1 MSWTE
6 WLITFLVIQLI
17 HGLGTWKMYVAAGF
31 KAWQAFVPVLNAVTL
46 MKIMNRPWWWTI
58 LLFLPVV
65 NIMMFIVI
73 WVDTL
78 RSFGYNKP
86 KDTFL
91 GVVTLGFYIYYI
103 NYTQPLNHIK
113 ERELTPRTA
122 AGEWTNSIL
131 FAVIA
136 ATIVHTYVMQPFII
150 PTSSLEKTLL
160 TGDFL
165 FVSKFHYGARLPMTP
180 IAAPMVHDTIPVL
193 GVKSYL
199 ERPQLP
205 YMRLPGFQ
213 KIERNDIVVF
223 NFPADSTNTYPYDD
237 GRYYYKPIDKKSNYV
252 KRCVAVAG
260 DKMSMKNGDIFIN
273 GELLILPE
281 RAKPQFIYNVVA
293 NRIDLMADRAYM
305 IENYDI
311 TENIKQ
317 PDRDNNP
324 NNLQLTA
331 TRATVERLKNDG
343 VISSY
348 ERRTLD
354 VGAPFKMVPKDYRNL
369 DAGFK
374 SQNNVFPYDGRTGNN
389 NEDRAEFIIP
399 AKGMTVDIDQTNIA
413 YFERIIEVYEG
424 SEMNIFNDVTYKGNE
439 VFLNGKPLTSYT
451 FKQDYYWLM
460 GDNRGNSLD
469 SRFWGY
475 VPFNHVVGKPVFV
488 WMSYDSNK
496 SFPSGFRFE
505 RMFTT
510 VNGSGQPTSYLVYF
524 LVVLAGYFVVR
535 KIMKNK
541 KANKE
546 KS

>member
-1 MSWTE
+1 MNWTE
-6 WLITFLVIQLI
+6 WLIVFILIQLI

-31 KAWQAFVPVLNAVTL
+31 KAWQAFVPVFNAVTL

-65 NIMMFIVI
+65 NLLMFVVI

-78 RSFGYNKP
+78 RSFGYNKAI
-86 KDTFL
+86 DTTL
-91 GVVTLGFYIYYI
+91 GVVTFGFYIYYV
-103 NYTQPLNHIK
+103 NYTQPLNYIE
-113 ERELTPRTA
+113 ERSLDPRTS

-199 ERPQLP
+199 ARPQLP
-205 YMRLPGFQ
+205 YARIPGFQ

-223 NFPADSTNTYPYDD
+223 NYPTDTINSYPNDD
-237 GRYYYKPIDKKSNYV
+237 GKYHYKPIDKKSNYV
-252 KRCVAVAG
+252 KRCVAIAG
-260 DKMSMKNGDIFIN
+260 DTMSMKDGVIYIN
-273 GELLILPE
+273 GEELILPE
-281 RAKPQFIYNVVA
+281 RARPQHIYTVITT
-293 NRIDLMADRAYM
+293 RLDLMADQAYM
-305 IENYDI
+305 IEKYDI
-311 TENIKQ
+311 TENIYQ
-317 PDRDNNP
+317 PDRDVNP
-324 NNLQLTA
+324 NKLQLTA
-331 TRATVERLKNDG
+331 TDKAIEQLTKDGIITSAEMRNQELATPYRKDLRDRNDMST
-343 VISSY
+343 IY
-348 ERRTLD
+348 NKPN
-354 VGAPFKMVPKDYRNL
+354 A
-369 DAGFK
+369 
-374 SQNNVFPYDGRTGNN
+374 FPYDGRLSNN
-389 NEDRAEFIIP
+389 NDDRDPFLIP
-399 AKGMTVDIDQTNIA
+399 AKGMTVNIDYKNIS

-424 SEMNIFNDVTYKGNE
+424 SEMNIFNDITLKGNK
-439 VFLNGKPLTSYT
+439 VLLNGQPLASYT

-460 GDNRGNSLD
+460 GDNRDNSLD

-488 WMSYDSNK
+488 WMSYDGNK
-496 SFPSGFRFE
+496 SFTSAFRFE

-524 LVVLAGYFVVR
+524 LVVLAGYFVVK
-535 KIMKNK
+535 KIMSNKKKNK
-541 KANKE
+541 EN
-546 KS
+546 S

>member
-1 MSWTE
+1 MNWTE
-6 WLITFLVIQLI
+6 WLITFLVIQVI
-17 HGLGTWKMYVAAGF
+17 HGLGTWKMYVAAGY
-31 KAWQAFVPVLNAVTL
+31 KAWQAFVPVFNAVTL

-65 NIMMFIVI
+65 NIMMFIVV

-113 ERELTPRTA
+113 ERELNPRTA

-180 IAAPMVHDTIPVL
+180 IAAPMVHDTIPIV

-199 ERPQLP
+199 QRPQLP

-237 GRYYYKPIDKKSNYV
+237 GKYYYKPIDKKSNYV
-252 KRCVAVAG
+252 KRCVAIAG
-260 DKMSMKNGDIFIN
+260 DKMSMKDGDIFIN

-281 RAKPQFIYNVVA
+281 RAKPQFIFDVVA
-293 NRIDLMADRAYM
+293 ARIDLMADRAYM

-311 TENIKQ
+311 TETITQ
-317 PDRDNNP
+317 ADRQIP
-324 NNLQLTA
+324 NDLQLTA
-331 TRATVERLKNDG
+331 TEETVERLKNDG
-343 VISSY
+343 IISSY
-348 ERRTLD
+348 KRRTLD
-354 VGAPFKMVPKDYRNL
+354 VGSPFKQWRRDFKDPETAYL
-369 DAGFK
+369 K
-374 SQNNVFPYDGRTGNN
+374 PNVFPYDGRTGNN

-399 AKGMTVDIDQTNIA
+399 AEGMTVDIDQNNIA

-496 SFPSGFRFE
+496 SFPNGFRFG

-524 LVVLAGYFVVR
+524 LVLLAGYFVVR

-541 KANKE
+541 KENKE

>member
-1 MSWTE
+1 MNWTE
-6 WLITFLVIQLI
+6 WLIVFILIQLI

-65 NIMMFIVI
+65 NLLMFIVI

-78 RSFGYNKP
+78 RSFGYNKTI
-86 KDTFL
+86 DTTL
-91 GVVTLGFYIYYI
+91 GVVTFGFYIYYI
-103 NYTQPLNHIK
+103 NYTQPLHHIK
-113 ERELTPRTA
+113 DRSLDPRTG

-199 ERPQLP
+199 ARPQLP
-205 YMRLPGFQ
+205 YARIPGFQ
-213 KIERNDIVVF
+213 NIERNDIVVF
-223 NFPADSTNTYPYDD
+223 NYPTDTINSYPNDD
-237 GRYYYKPIDKKSNYV
+237 GKFHYKPIDKKSNYV
-252 KRCVAVAG
+252 KRCVAIAG
-260 DKMSMKNGDIFIN
+260 DTMSMMDGDIFIN
-273 GELLILPE
+273 GEKLILPE
-281 RAKPQFIYNVVA
+281 RARPQHIYSVITA
-293 NRIDLMADRAYM
+293 RLDLMADQAYM
-305 IENYDI
+305 IEKYDI
-311 TENIKQ
+311 TENIYQ
-317 PDRDNNP
+317 PERDTNP
-324 NNLQLTA
+324 NKLQLTA
-331 TRATVERLKNDG
+331 TDRAIEQLTKDGIITFSEKRNQVLGSPYRKDLRDRNDMST
-343 VISSY
+343 IY
-348 ERRTLD
+348 NKPN
-354 VGAPFKMVPKDYRNL
+354 A
-369 DAGFK
+369 
-374 SQNNVFPYDGRTGNN
+374 FPYDGTLSNN
-389 NEDRAEFIIP
+389 NDDRDPFLIP
-399 AKGMTVDIDQTNIA
+399 AQGMTVDIDYKNIP

-424 SEMNIFNDVTYKGNE
+424 SEMNIFNDITLKGNQ
-439 VFLNGKPLTSYT
+439 VLLNGTPLSSYT

-460 GDNRGNSLD
+460 GDNRDNSLD

-488 WMSYDSNK
+488 WMSYDGNK
-496 SFPSGFRFE
+496 SFTSAFRFE

-510 VNGSGQPTSYLVYF
+510 VNGSGEPTSYLVYF
-524 LVVLAGYFVVR
+524 LVVLGGYFVVK
-535 KIMKNK
+535 KIMSNKKKNK
-541 KANKE
+541 EN
-546 KS
+546 S